1 MSEQDFRYTMPDGSQ
16 VEAFQMTE
24 ATRYQEGLWPEWMNS
39 KMLLTTEGTG
49 GRKKHY
55 LNINDVETEIPEYGW
70 VVNNA
75 GKITAVPYEVME
87 LATKVTRIV
96 PKVPDIAKPQSD
108 SALRLAAKI
117 TKRTFDDVKEADLA
131 TVEEANQN
139 RQAIID
145 SMHPEDA
152 AAQGLKQS
160 APPDSTEL
168 APGVAETLRYEHD
181 PYEDLQAS
189 GGLPEAQALAPP
201 PHGELMVAARSAF
214 IELQN
219 DDPAAAMTTLREVL
233 GSLQYW
239 CDCAP
244 GRCSGT
250 TDVWDCRQK
259 SPLVQ

>member
-117 TKRTFDDVKEADLA
+117 TKRTFEDVKEADLA

-160 APPDSTEL
+160 QGAPPDSTEL
-168 APGVAETLRYEHD
+168 APEVAETLRYEDDHLTVSS
-181 PYEDLQAS
+181 PRT
-189 GGLPEAQALAPP
+189 
-201 PHGELMVAARSAF
+201 PHGELVTAARSAF
-214 IELQN
+214 VELQN
-219 DDPAAAMTTLREVL
+219 EDPTAALTTLREAL
-233 GSLQYW
+233 GSLQNW

-244 GRCSGT
+244 GRCSGAA
-250 TDVWDCRQK
+250 DVWDCRQK